1 MIKTGY
7 RILAQIV
14 DDSESLAGYML
25 YHVPSGMKKLA
36 TELNTLKFIQEKGC
50 DNAEVVG
57 GKIKGTESSL
67 DRLPKYD
74 MSGRLLN
81 EGRLV
86 VLGIAYEGDKEQS
99 IELLDGLGRVVVL
112 AWLDGLALLNKVG
125 AVNAKLV
132 GKGNGVYLSAIV
144 GSLNKIDVEK
154 KVEEKKVVEKK
165 VTAKRNETPLE
176 YFDIEGTE
184 LKKFYLKGKNNTL
197 PVVDDVVI
205 PNGIT
210 VIGESAFEDCGIK
223 SVVIPD
229 SVTSIDK
236 DAFRSNELTSVVIG
250 NSVTSIENCAFW
262 GNKLNRIVIP
272 NSVISIGSHAFY
284 DNNLT
289 SVVIP
294 DSVKSIGEYAF
305 TDNRPDSIILPDNV
319 KLHDEALGHPV
330 EYQGKGTYELKDK
343 KFIKVR

>member
-14 DDSESLAGYML
+14 DDSDVIAGYMM
-25 YHVPSGMKKLA
+25 YHVPSEVKRLA
-36 TELNTLKFIQEKGC
+36 TKETALKFIQEKGC

-99 IELLDGLGRVVVL
+99 IQLLDGMGRVVVL
-112 AWLDGLALLNKVG
+112 AWLEGLALLNKVG

-144 GSLNKIDVEK
+144 GSLNRLDVEK
-154 KVEEKKVVEKK
+154 KVVP
-165 VTAKRNETPLE
+165 KRNETPLE

-184 LKKFYLKGKNNTL
+184 LKRFYRKGKNNNL
-197 PVVDDVVI
+197 PELKDVVI
-205 PNGIT
+205 PHG
-210 VIGESAFEDCGIK
+210 VIRISDDALENSLIN

-229 SVTSIDK
+229 SVTSIGL
-236 DAFRSNELTSVVIG
+236 SLIH
-250 NSVTSIENCAFW
+250 I
-262 GNKLNRIVIP
+262 
-272 NSVISIGSHAFY
+272 
-284 DNNLT
+284 
-289 SVVIP
+289 
-294 DSVKSIGEYAF
+294 
-305 TDNRPDSIILPDNV
+305 
-319 KLHDEALGHPV
+319 
-330 EYQGKGTYELKDK
+330 
-343 KFIKVR
+343 